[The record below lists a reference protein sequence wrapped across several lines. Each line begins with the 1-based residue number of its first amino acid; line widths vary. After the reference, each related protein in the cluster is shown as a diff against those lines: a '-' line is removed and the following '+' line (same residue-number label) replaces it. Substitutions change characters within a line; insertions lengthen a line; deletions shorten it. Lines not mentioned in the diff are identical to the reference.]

1 MFILKQLNFH
11 EILTQPVINF
21 VISLNGTDED
31 KKLFK
36 ERDGQLDN
44 NFFSDATSSEF
55 KKKSTATKR
64 ESPQVSDDGEGDGMV
79 DEEHGE
85 DSFFVFNKNDDPTR
99 RKRKQSIKGNSKP
112 HQVNRD
118 DGHDDILIDDLF
130 SNIFGI
136 ERVHILTK
144 SDSLQDV
151 LEKVTLVP
159 EHKLVYV
166 EKEEDQFIIQNVLTL
181 GDLLTYICPGHQEN

>member
-1 MFILKQLNFH
+1 
-11 EILTQPVINF
+11 
-21 VISLNGTDED
+21 
-31 KKLFK
+31 
-36 ERDGQLDN
+36 
-44 NFFSDATSSEF
+44 
-55 KKKSTATKR
+55 
-64 ESPQVSDDGEGDGMV
+64 MV

-85 DSFFVFNKNDDPTR
+85 DPFFVFNKNDDPTR

-144 SDSLQDV
+144 SDSL
-151 LEKVTLVP
+151 
-159 EHKLVYV
+159 
-166 EKEEDQFIIQNVLTL
+166 
-181 GDLLTYICPGHQEN
+181 